1 MRIVWLFLLG
11 EGYWVKLLPLHL
23 CGLQVLFIPLAV
35 FTRSEALRSYVWAT
49 SILGGITAIVYPA
62 GIVGTYPFFHF
73 QTFQSFAL
81 HLLLIL
87 VPILMFLC
95 DGYAPSIKQL
105 PSVTVILS
113 LGALWRLR
121 CGLDLGTELH
131 VSSGSPGHRLFTGD
145 PALWRISCLLADVGI
160 GRACGL
166 CFVTGLGTALGST
179 KTDASARKKE
189 E

>member
-11 EGYWVKLLPLHL
+11 EGDWVKLLPLHL

-62 GIVGTYPFFHF
+62 GIVGTYPFFLF

-87 VPILMFLC
+87 VPILMRT
-95 DGYAPSIKQL
+95 APLAWLLI
-105 PSVTVILS
+105 I
-113 LGALWRLR
+113 GLR
-121 CGLDLGTELH
+121 RFTIITPDNNITE
-131 VSSGSPGHRLFTGD
+131 
-145 PALWRISCLLADVGI
+145 
-160 GRACGL
+160 
-166 CFVTGLGTALGST
+166 
-179 KTDASARKKE
+179 KTARKLQLL
-189 E
+189 